1 MKFLRSAPGNDPL
14 ELESEFNAPVERVFR
29 AWVEP
34 GELVKWFGG
43 APNTV
48 LEADVDLRDG
58 GQWRFILR
66 DDDDGRAYFA
76 GQYVTIRQ
84 PEQLVFTWSYVDEKR
99 GRAPEVKHRSRVTV
113 SFEALGDS
121 RTRLRLHHAGLSSE
135 EAIHM
140 FAGGWDRSLQVL
152 ETLY

>member
-1 MKFLRSAPGNDPL
+1 MKFLRSAPGSDPL

-34 GELVKWFGG
+34 NELKKWFGG
-43 APNTV
+43 TANAV

-58 GQWRFILR
+58 GQWRFILK
-66 DDDDGRAYFA
+66 DDDEGRVYFA
-76 GQYVTIRQ
+76 GQYVTIRR
-84 PEQLVFTWSYVDEKR
+84 PEHLAFTWTYVDEKR
-99 GRAPEVKHRSRVTV
+99 GAAPLVKHHSQVTV
-113 SFEALGDS
+113 SFEALDNA
-121 RTRLRLHHAGLSSE
+121 RTRLRLRHADLSSE

-140 FAGGWDRSLQVL
+140 FGGGWDRSLQLL